1 VPGTERELVA
11 LGRLGTLSLGM
22 EGEDDRALLL
32 TVREAAALLAVGR
45 TTLYELI
52 ADGQLGTVHIGRA
65 VRVPRAELEA
75 FVARRFQTVSVR

>member
-1 VPGTERELVA
+1 MPGTERELVA

-22 EGEDDRALLL
+22 EGEDDRTLLL
-32 TVREAAALLAVGR
+32 TVREAAVLLAVGR

-52 ADGQLGTVHIGRA
+52 ADGHLGTVHIGRA

-75 FVARRFQTVSVR
+75 FVARRCQTAGVR